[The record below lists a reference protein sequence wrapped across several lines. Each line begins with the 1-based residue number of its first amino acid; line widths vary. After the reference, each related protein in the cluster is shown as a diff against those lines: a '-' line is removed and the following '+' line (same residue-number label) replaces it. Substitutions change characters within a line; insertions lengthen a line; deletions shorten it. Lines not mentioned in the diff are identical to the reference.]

1 MVIFAAIGFL
11 LIFVMLL
18 IILSRPQPRNDWR
31 ISQIERKLDLILQQ
45 LNLDNTDPS
54 LEAIRNQLSRNK
66 RVEAVKMFRE
76 INPGISLKDAT
87 SSVDII
93 DREMRQ
99 QNLG

>member
-1 MVIFAAIGFL
+1 MAIFTTIGVV
-11 LIFVMLL
+11 LIL
-18 IILSRPQPRNDWR
+18 IILLTNITRPQSRNDWR

-66 RVEAVKMFRE
+66 KVEAVKMFRE
-76 INPGISLKDAT
+76 MNPGISLKDAT
-87 SSVDII
+87 NSVDAI

-99 QNLG
+99 QSIR